1 MPESLLTIL
10 KFTLVALL
18 WLFFLRVLRA
28 VWAEITR
35 PPAPSPAAPAPAAA
49 EAPTRVLQARTP
61 AGQSPSKS
69 AVLRLVEPKEARG
82 RTYEVGE
89 EVTVGRASGCGV
101 SLEGDTFVSQLH
113 ARLYR
118 RDGRMWVEDLGST
131 NGTYVNSKRL
141 TSPVSL
147 RRGDRV
153 QVGRTVL
160 ELTR

>member
-1 MPESLLTIL
+1 
-10 KFTLVALL
+10 V
-18 WLFFLRVLRA
+18 
-28 VWAEITR
+28 
-35 PPAPSPAAPAPAAA
+35 
-49 EAPTRVLQARTP
+49 
-61 AGQSPSKS
+61 
-69 AVLRLVEPKEARG
+69 VEPKESRG

-101 SLEGDTFVSQLH
+101 SLAGDTFVSQLH

-118 RDGRMWVEDLGST
+118 RDGRLWVEDLGST
-131 NGTYVNSKRL
+131 NGTFVNSKKVS
-141 TSPVSL
+141 SPMSL

>member
-1 MPESLLTIL
+1 VPESLLTIL

-49 EAPTRVLQARTP
+49 EAPTRVLQARPP

-101 SLEGDTFVSQLH
+101 SLAGDTFVSQLH

-118 RDGRMWVEDLGST
+118 RDGRTWVEDLGST

>member
-35 PPAPSPAAPAPAAA
+35 PPAPSPAAPDPAAA

-101 SLEGDTFVSQLH
+101 SLAGDTFVSQLH

-118 RDGRMWVEDLGST
+118 RDGRTWVEDLGST

>member
-1 MPESLLTIL
+1 M
-10 KFTLVALL
+10 
-18 WLFFLRVLRA
+18 
-28 VWAEITR
+28 
-35 PPAPSPAAPAPAAA
+35 
-49 EAPTRVLQARTP
+49 
-61 AGQSPSKS
+61 
-69 AVLRLVEPKEARG
+69 
-82 RTYEVGE
+82 
-89 EVTVGRASGCGV
+89 

-141 TSPVSL
+141 TSPLSL

>member
-1 MPESLLTIL
+1 VPESLLTIL
-10 KFTLVALL
+10 KFVLVALL

-28 VWAEITR
+28 VWAEISPSR
-35 PPAPSPAAPAPAAA
+35 VPSPKAAAPVVA
-49 EAPTRVLQARTP
+49 EAPTRVIPSRPPGGAAP
-61 AGQSPSKS
+61 AKG
-69 AVLRLVEPKEARG
+69 AVLRVVEPKESRG

-101 SLEGDTFVSQLH
+101 SLAGDTFVSQLH

-118 RDGRMWVEDLGST
+118 RDGRLWVEDLGST
-131 NGTYVNSKRL
+131 NGTFVNSKKVS
-141 TSPVSL
+141 SPMSL

>member
-1 MPESLLTIL
+1 VPESLLTIL

-61 AGQSPSKS
+61 PSKS

-101 SLEGDTFVSQLH
+101 SLAGDTFVSQLH

-118 RDGRMWVEDLGST
+118 RDGRTWVEDLGST

>member
-61 AGQSPSKS
+61 AGQPPSKS

-101 SLEGDTFVSQLH
+101 SLAGDTFVSQLH

-118 RDGRMWVEDLGST
+118 RDGRTWVEDLGST

>member
-101 SLEGDTFVSQLH
+101 SLAGDTFVSQLH

-118 RDGRMWVEDLGST
+118 RDGRTWVEDLGST